1 MGRDYNHLLLPGVR
15 TIRKHLL
22 IVSVIAVIAPTAHA
36 TEALHKHEA
45 IDDAVAIDQVIV
57 TAQRRPEN
65 LQRFAGNIALVSA
78 DELTRVRHQHLHE
91 ILSYM
96 PGVWIS
102 RGSGQENLTAIR
114 SPVLTGAGSCGAFLT
129 LEDSIPTRPAGFCNV
144 NQLFEINS
152 EQARRIEVIRGPGN
166 ALYGSNALHGTI
178 NVLMPD
184 PGDAIAD
191 IASLEIGSND
201 FIRINAAIPFA
212 ASSPFLAMAVYT
224 DDGGFRDDTGYE
236 QLKIKLKAQ
245 SAWLNGSMITALAIS
260 DLDQRTGGF
269 ITGVNAYKDPLL
281 NRSNPNPE
289 AFRDASSQRL
299 ATAWTRT
306 RNDVDVAVR
315 PYVRHSDMTFLQHF
329 LPGQPLEENGH
340 VSAGALLS
348 LAFDMNRARVISGVD
363 LEWAEAFL
371 KETQSTPTSGSAF
384 LQETRPVGKHY
395 DFDVVAYSAAPYVHS
410 EFHVNERLRLSAGL
424 RLEYMHYRYDNR
436 MLDGNT
442 RDDGSACGFG
452 GCLYTRPPD
461 RSDDF
466 FNVAP
471 KVAANIAINS
481 EISVY
486 ANLGRGF
493 RAPQMTE
500 LYRLQSGQQ
509 TADLDSERIDSA
521 EIGARL
527 LRTRLRFEASLFTMR
542 KRGSVYRDAE
552 GFNVSNGRSKHDG
565 VEAMVSWQMNNAT
578 RFEIDASYAR
588 HRYDF
593 DQVALRGE
601 AFVSGRDVDTA
612 PRWLAN
618 AEVLV
623 QPNDSLTVA
632 LQWAMIGPY
641 YLDAENQFEYPGHRV
656 ANIIARVAA
665 GDRLSLSARVRNL
678 FDAQIADRA
687 DYAFGQYRYFP
698 GRGREFFLELTY
710 SAPGR

>member
-1 MGRDYNHLLLPGVR
+1 MGRDYNHLSLPGVR
-15 TIRKHLL
+15 TIRNQLL
-22 IVSVIAVIAPTAHA
+22 KIMASALIAPAALA
-36 TEALHKHEA
+36 TESSIEHDA

-65 LQRFAGNIALVSA
+65 LQRYAGNIALVSA
-78 DELTRVRHQHLHE
+78 DQLSRVRHQHLHE

-129 LEDSIPTRPAGFCNV
+129 LEDGIPTRPAGFCNV
-144 NQLFEINS
+144 NQVFELNS
-152 EQARRIEVIRGPGN
+152 EQAQRIEVIRGPGN

-178 NVLMPD
+178 SVLLPNA
-184 PGDAIAD
+184 GDVIAD
-191 IASLEIGSND
+191 IASLELGSNE
-201 FIRINAAIPFA
+201 FIRINASVPFA

-224 DDGGFRDDTGYE
+224 NDGGFRDNTGYE
-236 QLKIKLKAQ
+236 QVKINLKAQ
-245 SAWLNGSMITALAIS
+245 SALLDGSMVTAFALS
-260 DLDQRTGGF
+260 DLNQRTGGF
-269 ITGVNAYKDPLL
+269 ITGENAYKDPSV

-299 ATAWTRT
+299 SAVWSRT
-306 RNDVDVAVR
+306 QQGVDIAVR
-315 PYVRHSDMTFLQHF
+315 PYIRHSDMTFLQHF

-340 VSAGALLS
+340 VSAGTLLS
-348 LAFDMNRARVISGVD
+348 FAFDTTRARVITGFD
-363 LEWAEAFL
+363 LEWAQAFL
-371 KETQSTPTSGSAF
+371 KETQFAPTSGSAF
-384 LQETRPVGKHY
+384 LQETRPAGKHY
-395 DFDVVAYSAAPYVHS
+395 DFDVAAYSAAPYVHA
-410 EFHVNERLRLSAGL
+410 EFQVNERFRLSAGL
-424 RLEYMHYRYDNR
+424 RLEYMHYGYDNR
-436 MLDGNT
+436 MIDGNT
-442 RDDGSACGFG
+442 RDDGTVCGFG
-452 GCLYTRPPD
+452 GCLYTRPAD

-466 FNVAP
+466 LNVAP
-471 KVAANIAINS
+471 KIAANISINA
-481 EISVY
+481 ELSVY

-509 TADLDSERIDSA
+509 VADLDSERIDSA
-521 EIGARL
+521 EFGARL
-527 LRTRLRFEASLFTMR
+527 TRTRLRLDASLFSMR

-552 GFNVSNGRSKHDG
+552 GFNVSNGKSKHDG
-565 VEAMVSWQMNNAT
+565 IEAMVSWQFNNAT
-578 RFEIDASYAR
+578 RLEIDASYAR

-618 AEVLV
+618 AEVSV
-623 QPNDSLTVA
+623 QPNDRLTVA
-632 LQWAMIGPY
+632 MRWALIGPY
-641 YLDAENQFEYPGHRV
+641 YLDAENQFEYRGHHL
-656 ANIIARVAA
+656 ANILARVAV

-678 FDAQIADRA
+678 FDAKIADRA

-710 SAPGR
+710 SRPDS